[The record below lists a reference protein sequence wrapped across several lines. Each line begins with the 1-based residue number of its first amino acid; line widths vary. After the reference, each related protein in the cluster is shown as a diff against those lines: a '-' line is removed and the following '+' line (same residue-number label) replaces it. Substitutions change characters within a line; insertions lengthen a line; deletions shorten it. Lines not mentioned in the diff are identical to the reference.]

1 MAKTLSKTGI
11 VTGADI
17 LAGHVTQSVDA
28 FTGIEAYD
36 ITISGSTTISG
47 SLFLDGT
54 TETSQPFVLTYN
66 TSSGQVY
73 YTASSAI
80 GGGGGGITPGQTGSF
95 MITGSVSGSTLTFT
109 KGDSST
115 FDLVLDPTSSA
126 VLTQDLLSNQNVGGV
141 DSGDLFT
148 SGSSLESV
156 LRAILIT
163 AIPASLS
170 SLTLK
175 NGAASVSVGVKEAYD
190 DIVFNTA
197 SFSAGAD
204 NPGGLFP
211 YSASFTASG
220 ADSGDFNIYFGD
232 DVLGSSNNFGVGG
245 TQTISVTSISGN
257 SQTVTFSV
265 RGKNPGDLANL
276 STSATAT
283 YVYPFYYGSSTTD
296 FSTTG
301 NVDGTLTKLV
311 ATKSNKTL
319 NYNFTNEFA
328 YICYPAVYGDL
339 TSIKDGNG
347 FEVLSAFTK
356 FTRNQAGSAGW
367 SAISYNIYKTATT
380 SIPNQDYVFTF

>member
-1 MAKTLSKTGI
+1 MAKTLSKSGI

-28 FTGIEAYD
+28 FTGIDAYD
-36 ITISGSTTISG
+36 ITVSG
-47 SLFLDGT
+47 SLTVDGSLLLQGTLDT
-54 TETSQPFVLTYN
+54 NQDFVLTYN

-170 SLTLK
+170 SLALK

-328 YICYPAVYGDL
+328 YICYPAIYGDL